1 MRHLDYVNGLS
12 PLRRL
17 CLGHGFHLARRVGFA
32 LASAPGWPMAL
43 PLGKFLVLFENRDQ
57 DVVHD
62 LARRP
67 ADELDIGLKLG
78 FHVTV
83 QARVQGFGRRLGC
96 CLGDECH
103 RQLHSHS
110 GSEAVSR
117 HLDISASLP
126 DQRTP

>member
-1 MRHLDYVNGLS
+1 MTGPRSEPVYFPDFSHMRHLDYVNGLS

-57 DVVHD
+57 HVVHD

-67 ADELDIGLKLG
+67 ADELEI
-78 FHVTV
+78 
-83 QARVQGFGRRLGC
+83 RLS
-96 CLGDECH
+96 LVF
-103 RQLHSHS
+103 R
-110 GSEAVSR
+110 GSR
-117 HLDISASLP
+117 
-126 DQRTP
+126 